1 MFLEI
6 AKAATAGLA
15 GAGSEVQSG
24 LANKVAGF
32 FDYMIGRVPS
42 WIAGVVVFVLSI
54 IVAKLAKSAVES
66 RIESQIDEEHQEVLV

>member
-42 WIAGVVVFVLSI
+42 WIAVISQSNFAFAWRS
-54 IVAKLAKSAVES
+54 KSWSV
-66 RIESQIDEEHQEVLV
+66 